1 MSPSRQEDP
10 RIRGG
15 RRYSSSESAP
25 TVKGPPDPRGRR
37 VVRCASSHLL
47 RLFPSA
53 ALPHPP
59 LRLFFSYSEGSRG
72 VAEGKRRSRR
82 GRGRAR
88 GHRCA
93 RGRRPIRL
101 FRPIGPARL
110 AADAN
115 GPAGGA
121 ARRLGKATGAHLP
134 ASAPRPSSSSHS
146 STNPD
151 EKGSISRARDISEPF
166 SPEPMAQGPGPA
178 RRCGKDGRRVDVAR
192 TGASHLASTRP
203 LPRHHADPG
212 QSGGLPGEKG
222 SLWGSGVD
230 QVQEGARRAGPRGR
244 RRVGRDRRTEGGEEG
259 AEDGDASCLKVIQG
273 VVLKE

>member
-1 MSPSRQEDP
+1 MLSPSHQEDP
-10 RIRGG
+10 RIRG
-15 RRYSSSESAP
+15 
-25 TVKGPPDPRGRR
+25 GRR

-121 ARRLGKATGAHLP
+121 ARRLGKAAGAHLP
-134 ASAPRPSSSSHS
+134 ASAPRASSSHS

-212 QSGGLPGEKG
+212 QSGGFPGEKG

-259 AEDGDASCLKVIQG
+259 AEDGDASCLNKATAFVCP
-273 VVLKE
+273 E